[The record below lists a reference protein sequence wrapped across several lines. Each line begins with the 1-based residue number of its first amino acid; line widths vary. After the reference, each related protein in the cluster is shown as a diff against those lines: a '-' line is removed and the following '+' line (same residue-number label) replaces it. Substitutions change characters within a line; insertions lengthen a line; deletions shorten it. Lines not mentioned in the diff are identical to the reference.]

1 LRSADGTLAEV
12 PRNVTANMIG
22 AELSFGWRGCHEA
35 GPKTTYIPN
44 EILSHFPLK
53 KTVVNFLLLVFAPI
67 AASAARYFWLGDCR
81 GNWQTEDRSSAGLL
95 LPATEHAD
103 ALIRIF
109 AARMVRWRSI
119 FAVHTWIVVKEKGA
133 SRYSRYDYT
142 AWGEPIRSNGF
153 APDGRWSGA
162 MPETVVAV
170 IGERADALIRK
181 IRYVVEN
188 YKFRTYGDYSV
199 WPGPNSNTFVQ
210 AALDSVPELTA
221 VLPPTAIGKDFHHNG
236 RWIRITRHGC
246 LRLARRIRRCD
257 GRLGRRLR
265 TQLLRCRSRARYQAT
280 GVEASGARTLWGRGR
295 PVIFGRRP
303 MSTRRRLI

>member
-22 AELSFGWRGCHEA
+22 AELSLGWRGCHDA

-44 EILSHFPLK
+44 EILSQFPLK
-53 KTVVNFLLLVFAPI
+53 KTVVIFLLLVFAPI

-103 ALIRIF
+103 ALIGIF

-119 FAVHTWIVVKEKGA
+119 FAVHTWIVVKEKDA

-170 IGERADALIRK
+170 IGECADALIPK

-188 YKFRTYGDYSV
+188 YKFRTYGDYSA

-236 RWIRITRHGC
+236 RWIRITSSGTGVYVS
-246 LRLARRIRRCD
+246 LAGYVGMTISWVEGFELNFFGAVLGFDIRRP
-257 GRLGRRLR
+257 
-265 TQLLRCRSRARYQAT
+265 A
-280 GVEASGARTLWGRGR
+280 EASVARTLWFRGR
-295 PVIFGRRP
+295 PVIFGSRP
-303 MSTRRRLI
+303 MSTRAAD